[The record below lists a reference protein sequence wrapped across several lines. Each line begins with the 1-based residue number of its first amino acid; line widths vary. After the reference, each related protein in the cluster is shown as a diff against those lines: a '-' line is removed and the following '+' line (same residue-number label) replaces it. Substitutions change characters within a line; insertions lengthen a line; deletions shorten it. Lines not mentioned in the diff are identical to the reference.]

1 MAISKERKAEIAY
14 AVLKREKIRD
24 FQIRGLADA
33 NNVKKEIGQL
43 AQETGI
49 PKEELLEFAKEFAGE
64 ILRETEEKLQ
74 KISFSN

>member
-49 PKEELLEFAKEFAGE
+49 PKEELLEFAKEFMAE

-74 KISFSN
+74 KISFSK